1 MSAAPQA
8 IARPAPDATTM
19 VLLRPSGTGGAPEL
33 FMVRRSGGA
42 DFFGDAYVFP
52 GGGVDEEDADPELAS
67 RASAL
72 PPVDIER
79 LLGEGLP
86 REQAVACWVAG
97 VRELFEETG
106 VMLAYRDGR
115 ILSFVDAAV
124 RERFARYRDDIRAH
138 RVTLKDIVARE
149 SLTLA
154 LDCVHYF
161 SRFVTPPYARKR
173 YDTRFVLAAAPPD
186 QLASYDPIELTQG
199 DWLTTARAVALYHSR
214 KQQIVPPTLQN
225 LLELQRCASID
236 EMIDIARTRTIA
248 PICPITIK
256 NGADFTL
263 IYPGDR
269 DFMHQLEPPFK
280 SIYKQPAGCPV
291 LRFKLEKGGRWAIAP
306 GITKD
311 ASEGTDM
318 SKSIEQRV
326 QELADREEIKELTAR
341 YCWHVAH
348 GEGEQV
354 ANLFADDG
362 LLEVRD
368 GTFKPVRGKDDLLKF
383 YRTSVRE
390 PELAVPFI
398 HNHIIEISGDD
409 ARGTCTIDARFIRN
423 NESVMAAGFYNDT
436 YRRVNGKWRF
446 VERRITFHHVAPLK
460 VGWAEM
466 RDTQRKL

>member
-8 IARPAPDATTM
+8 IARPAPDATTI
-19 VLLRPSGTGGAPEL
+19 VLLRPAVAGGAPQL

-52 GGGVDEEDADPELAS
+52 GGGVDLEDADPELA
-67 RASAL
+67 ALAAAL
-72 PPVDIER
+72 PAEDLER
-79 LLGEGLP
+79 LLGEGLA
-86 REQAVACWVAG
+86 RHQAIACWVAG

-106 VMLAYRDGR
+106 VMLAYRDGQM
-115 ILSFVDAAV
+115 LSFADAAV
-124 RERFARYRDDIRAH
+124 HARFADYRDEIRAH

-149 SLTLA
+149 KLTLA

-173 YDTRFVLAAAPPD
+173 YDTRFVVVAAPPG

-199 DWLTTARAVALYHSR
+199 DWLSAARAVALYHSG

-225 LLELQRCASID
+225 LLELERCASID
-236 EMIDIARTRTIA
+236 EMIGLARTRTIA

-256 NGADFTL
+256 NGADYTL

-280 SIYKQPAGCPV
+280 SIYKQPAACPV
-291 LRFKLEKGGRWAIAP
+291 LRFKLEKGGRWAIAA
-306 GITKD
+306 GISKD
-311 ASEGTDM
+311 ASEGIEM

-354 ANLFADDG
+354 AKLFSDDG

-368 GTFKPVRGKDDLLKF
+368 GTFKPVRG
-383 YRTSVRE
+383 
-390 PELAVPFI
+390 
-398 HNHIIEISGDD
+398 
-409 ARGTCTIDARFIRN
+409 
-423 NESVMAAGFYNDT
+423 
-436 YRRVNGKWRF
+436 
-446 VERRITFHHVAPLK
+446 
-460 VGWAEM
+460 
-466 RDTQRKL
+466 